1 MTFDNQSSF
10 AGNEAS
16 TGADNEEVK
25 VAEGPADAVKLDD
38 IFDLAEVLGDKK
50 PKKEE
55 TTSLQKMFECRV
67 QNLVEFV
74 DKKKQV

>member
-16 TGADNEEVK
+16 TVAANEEVK

-38 IFDLAEVLGDKK
+38 IFELARSRFGVLRHI
-50 PKKEE
+50 
-55 TTSLQKMFECRV
+55 LQTG
-67 QNLVEFV
+67 
-74 DKKKQV
+74 